1 LPRPEINRGLPRS
14 RAKLTAGQA
23 RIGADGEWESEWKG
37 FRHNPLTS
45 TLSRGERE
53 QTISVLGGAASGRI
67 GEGEECD
74 QNQRR

>member
-1 LPRPEINRGLPRS
+1 MEPGIDRGWPPS

-23 RIGADGEWESEWKG
+23 RIGADGEWESERKG
-37 FRHNPLTS
+37 FRHILLTS

-74 QNQRR
+74 QDQRR